1 MKAPEKFLLAL
12 VAALALLLA
21 GCGGGSNNDGGDG
34 DGDGE
39 DGSMTMTEPPPPV
52 PSPADR
58 AKDYRLAAVDAGNDL
73 DAAVAAAKMAVNG
86 EDGEADG
93 KGGSDGYAGYAGD
106 ASASPPSP
114 PRAGMLTA
122 RATHGES
129 MTAQENAQ
137 KILDAQDAVNAAVMS
152 AKDALMAAQ
161 QALTNAMALPAGTAG
176 RMEAVEELEAVIKEL
191 EMEITIKDD
200 GMHML
205 VAKGELKKY
214 DDEVKADVAMV
225 TEQGKYG
232 SGPDKGMGTPAD
244 SAATVGERVLAMFDR
259 AARAGLTPT
268 SPPTEFPAD
277 MDGVFAMGDTAT
289 AAMMTYDQIFATEPI
304 PLDNALVQA
313 VALAGKDVTA
323 GTMGDGNLTM
333 AADRNAGPQDYRYMG
348 IPGHAY
354 CRRDAGCAATDAQ
367 NKEVG
372 EGWYFVPTDDDN
384 GGTDGGNNWRT
395 ALLSKRG
402 GEGANSED
410 YVLATYAK
418 YGVWL
423 IGNETADPSTLV
435 LNRYSQS
442 MGVLAPTT
450 ALPNTVQGSA
460 TYAGTAEGLSV
471 RYGRNEATGVPS
483 GHQSGAFRA
492 DVRLT
497 LDFGGERDPAMLSGV
512 VNNFTGVHNAGVVHS
527 GWEVTLDEQPVAM
540 ANLPITGV
548 TMSKGPAAVDA
559 TGTAWTAN
567 PFGSHEYTYEDA
579 DGMEQAPVNIAMGY
593 HGAFD
598 ARFGNGRVAG
608 VYAAEVEE

>member
-34 DGDGE
+34 DGD
-39 DGSMTMTEPPPPV
+39 DDSMTMTEPPPPV

-58 AKDYRLAAVDAGNDL
+58 AKDYRLAAVDAGHDL
-73 DAAVAAAKMAVNG
+73 DDAGEAARQAVNG
-86 EDGEADG
+86 ADEKADG
-93 KGGSDGYAGYAGD
+93 KGGSEGY
-106 ASASPPSP
+106 ST
-114 PRAGMLTA
+114 MLTA
-122 RATHGES
+122 LATHGES
-129 MTAQENAQ
+129 RTAQENAQ
-137 KILDAQDAVNAAVMS
+137 KILDAQGAVNAAVMS
-152 AKDALMAAQ
+152 AKDALMEAQ

-176 RMEAVEELEAVIKEL
+176 RMEAVEELEAVIREL
-191 EMEITIKDD
+191 EKQITIDDD

-205 VAKGELKKY
+205 VKKAKDNDKDGLYEY
-214 DDEVKADVAMV
+214 DDMVKKHVKAV
-225 TEQGKYG
+225 TEQGKY
-232 SGPDKGMGTPAD
+232 SRENDKGMGTPAD

-259 AARAGLTPT
+259 PARAGFAVPDLNDDDV
-268 SPPTEFPAD
+268 ED
-277 MDGVFAMGDTAT
+277 MDKLFAMGDTAA
-289 AAMMTYDQIFATEPI
+289 AAMRTYDQIFATEPI

>member
-34 DGDGE
+34 DGD
-39 DGSMTMTEPPPPV
+39 DDSMTMTEPPPPV

-73 DAAVAAAKMAVNG
+73 DDAVAAAMQAVNG
-86 EDGEADG
+86 ADEKADG
-93 KGGSDGYAGYAGD
+93 KGGSEGY
-106 ASASPPSP
+106 ST
-114 PRAGMLTA
+114 MLTA
-122 RATHGES
+122 LATHGES
-129 MTAQENAQ
+129 RTAQENAQ
-137 KILDAQDAVNAAVMS
+137 KILDAQGAVNAAVMS

-225 TEQGKYG
+225 TEQGKYD

-244 SAATVGERVLAMFDR
+244 SAATVGERVLEMFR
-259 AARAGLTPT
+259 RAGGLAAPVMA
-268 SPPTEFPAD
+268 PPAE
-277 MDGVFAMGDTAT
+277 MDDLFAMGDTAT
-289 AAMMTYDQIFATEPI
+289 AAMMTYDQIFTTAPVG
-304 PLDNALVQA
+304 LSNAIVQA
-313 VALAGKDVTA
+313 VPLAGTDATEDIV
-323 GTMGDGNLTM
+323 
-333 AADRNAGPQDYRYMG
+333 AAAANNAGVGYRYMG
-348 IPGHAY
+348 IPGLVL
-354 CRRDAGCAATDAQ
+354 CRMGDDGCTTAVASGA
-367 NKEVG
+367 EVG
-372 EGWYFVPTDDDN
+372 EGWYFVPSSADGN
-384 GGTDGGNNWRT
+384 GDNWRT
-395 ALLSKRG
+395 ALLSKKG
-402 GEGANSED
+402 GDGNDSED

-423 IGNETADPSTLV
+423 TGEDTDTTNTLV

-471 RYGRNEATGVPS
+471 RYGRNEATGAES

-492 DVRLT
+492 DVSLT
-497 LDFGGERDPAMLSGV
+497 LDFGDENDDAMLSGV
-512 VNNFTGVHNAGVVHS
+512 VNNFTGVHNAGVVHP
-527 GWEVTLDEQPVAM
+527 GWEVTLDKHGAPLTAFTNGM
-540 ANLPITGV
+540 T
-548 TMSKGPAAVDA
+548 TSKGPAAADN
-559 TGTAWTAN
+559 TPKGEWTAN
-567 PFGSHEYTYEDA
+567 PFGSHEYAYEDA
-579 DGMEQAPVNIAMGY
+579 NGDEMKVNIAMGY
-593 HGAFD
+593 HGGFD
-598 ARFGNGRVAG
+598 AHFGNGRVAG